1 MLLKCVYNAEHCYT
15 LSRTL
20 KTHINASKSYSPR
33 TASAPGTKP
42 PVTERLL
49 AVHQRWLQGLGLR
62 LLNYLEAEDFP
73 NVSEFWT
80 FNVEGLEIRSL
91 QWSLIRRGGSTTKPV
106 FYLQHAGRCDLRRGL
121 LLPSVHWCLGLEVST
136 LNLIF
141 NMIFT
146 KFKAGVFQAGLSGPA
161 LY

>member
-49 AVHQRWLQGLGLR
+49 AAPPKVAPVS
-62 LLNYLEAEDFP
+62 LNFGPLFG
-73 NVSEFWT
+73 
-80 FNVEGLEIRSL
+80 NVEGLEIRSL

-121 LLPSVHWCLGLEVST
+121 LLPSVHWCLGLDVST

-141 NMIFT
+141 NMILT
-146 KFKAGVFQAGLSGPA
+146 KFKAVVFQAGLSGLA
-161 LY
+161 FT